1 MAGFVQNILWNSV
14 SGFVEAGTRS
24 AGEFAGNALIK
35 AGDLV
40 ENGGR
45 SVGTGKSSF
54 LPSPSPSSL
63 PLLYKP
69 TQKSTYLQRHT
80 GIEKKATGYGTA
92 ITGQTY
98 QTSAKALPSTARKP
112 VAKRS
117 NSLPAS
123 STAGPRPVS
132 KYPGANQVGGAKKA
146 ATGGAKSTV
155 GGVTGGVVG
164 GVGHARNT
172 VGGVAGGANR
182 ALGGVTGNATKTI
195 GGVTGGANKA
205 LGGVTGGVVGGGQKA
220 LGGVT
225 GNANRALGGVTG
237 NANSALGGVTGG
249 ANRAIGGVVGG
260 GQKALGGATSTL
272 SGASKPSYP
281 TSATR
286 SNSLPKPYNPNA
298 YPSSAPKTG
307 YTPPAALKKAAGA
320 AQKAYPGTNA
330 VPGAVQNQTQR
341 LKPLPRMGAQV
352 AQGQE
357 MKSFF

>member
-1 MAGFVQNILWNSV
+1 
-14 SGFVEAGTRS
+14 
-24 AGEFAGNALIK
+24 
-35 AGDLV
+35 
-40 ENGGR
+40 
-45 SVGTGKSSF
+45 
-54 LPSPSPSSL
+54 
-63 PLLYKP
+63 
-69 TQKSTYLQRHT
+69 
-80 GIEKKATGYGTA
+80 
-92 ITGQTY
+92 
-98 QTSAKALPSTARKP
+98 

-123 STAGPRPVS
+123 NKPTTGAAKSAGPRPVS

-146 ATGGAKSTV
+146 VTGGVGTAKSTV

-164 GVGHARNT
+164 GVGNARNT

-195 GGVTGGANKA
+195 GGVRGGANKA

-225 GNANRALGGVTG
+225 GHANRALGGVTG

-249 ANRAIGGVVGG
+249 ANRALGGVVGG

-272 SGASKPSYP
+272 NGASKPSYP

-298 YPSSAPKTG
+298 YPSSAPKSG
-307 YTPPAALKKAAGA
+307 YTPPAALNKAAGA
-320 AQKAYPGTNA
+320 AQKAYPGTSA
-330 VPGAVQNQTQR
+330 LPGQGSRVPVQSQTQR

-357 MKSFF
+357 VKSFF